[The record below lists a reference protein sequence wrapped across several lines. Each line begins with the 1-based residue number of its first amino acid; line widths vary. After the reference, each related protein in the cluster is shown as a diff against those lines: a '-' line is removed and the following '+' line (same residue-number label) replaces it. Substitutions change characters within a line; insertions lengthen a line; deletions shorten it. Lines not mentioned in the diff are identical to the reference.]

1 MNAREANEYLGKVF
15 RLPVPGTALEVD
27 VRVDDWKQSLGH
39 DRLLVVPATGKG
51 SEWVNVETLRFG
63 EDTPA
68 LRGGENPTPLK
79 HAGRR
84 RT

>member
-1 MNAREANEYLGKVF
+1 MFAWTN
-15 RLPVPGTALEVD
+15 
-27 VRVDDWKQSLGH
+27 WKQSLGY
-39 DRLLVVPATGKG
+39 DRFLVVAATGKG

>member
-51 SEWVNVETLRFG
+51 SECVNVETLRS
-63 EDTPA
+63 A
-68 LRGGENPTPLK
+68 KIRLRCEEAKT
-79 HAGRR
+79 RR
-84 RT
+84 H